1 MVLDLLL
8 DSWRN
13 VRGHWLRVLLTGSG
27 IVWGIALFVTLT
39 ATGNG
44 FRQHYEEKMAV
55 IGRRVVYTFPGV
67 VDKAQGGSRSA
78 RRVVLEKE
86 DPPRL
91 PASPR
96 IARSAGEVWSGPRV
110 LKGGGHIKVVWTYGV
125 GADSSPIRNF
135 QVARGRFL
143 SPDDVRGRR
152 RVLVLG
158 AKVEERLFGRRSA
171 VGEIVRLEGYPFR
184 VVGVSV
190 AKGEQLMN
198 MGPRDDEQVLMPL
211 TTAQALF
218 TGSKELSYMIHEPPT
233 RADGPDSIKR
243 VRALLGPH
251 HYFEPA
257 NEQALSFFN
266 VSDAIKLIEAIGVAL
281 QVFLSACGLMTIIAG
296 GVGVMNIMLVAV
308 AERTREIG
316 LRKAVG
322 ASERALFVQ
331 LLAETVLVTVAAG
344 GVGVLFSAGIITGLS
359 MLRASSSNSD
369 LLVPSIQLSPGLALL
384 AFAVLV
390 AVGVLAGIVP
400 AQRAARLDPAVA
412 LRLE

>member
-1 MVLDLLL
+1 MLLDLLS

-55 IGRRVVYTFPGV
+55 IGRRVIYTFPGV
-67 VDKAQGGSRSA
+67 VDKAQGGNRSA

-86 DPPRL
+86 DPSRL

-96 IARSAGEVWSGPRV
+96 ITRSAGEVWSGPRV
-110 LKGGGHIKVVWTYGV
+110 LKGGGRIKVVWTYGV
-125 GADSSPIRNF
+125 EADSSPIRNF

-171 VGEIVRLEGYPFR
+171 VGKIVRLDGYPFR

-211 TTAQALF
+211 STAQALF
-218 TGSKELSYMIHEPPT
+218 TGSKTLSYMIHEPPT

-251 HYFEPA
+251 HYFAPS

-322 ASERALFVQ
+322 ASERALFAQ
-331 LLAETVLVTVAAG
+331 LLAETVLVTVVAG
-344 GVGVLFSAGIITGLS
+344 GVGVVFSAGIITGLS

-369 LLVPSIQLSPGLALL
+369 LLVPSIQLSPELTLL